1 MDQFLD
7 LNENIPA
14 LRDKA
19 SRLPL
24 QPGVYLMKNSTKN
37 IIYIGKAKVLK
48 NRVNQYFHCF
58 GNLTPKT
65 IKLVSNIDD
74 FDYIVTSSEFE
85 ALLLELNL
93 IKQYRPKYNI
103 LLKDDKGVS
112 FIKITPPPWSKIL
125 AVHRQE
131 DDGSEYIGP
140 FPSSYT
146 VHLMVDQ
153 AIAIFGLPTCNRVFG
168 EKDTGRP
175 CLNYFIKQCYGP
187 CKRGNNSPERHAE
200 LIGEVKKFFRDGD
213 REIVKNLTEQMEQA
227 AESLDFE
234 KAATLRDRLNAIE
247 NIRKTQSVI
256 DTTTAEADVF
266 GLTRGNSQCCF
277 AVLSIRKS
285 RIADKENFFIDDTA
299 SENAQASQLRA
310 DFLLGYYAN
319 KQEIP
324 KKIFIDGDCEDKG
337 LLEELLS
344 QKRGSKVSIT
354 LPQKGEGVRLI
365 QMAANNAFEQ
375 LTQVTG
381 KQRESGMLSELSKL
395 VGIEKLNNI
404 ESYDIS
410 NTSGADNIAGMV
422 VFIDGKP
429 QKSHYRQF
437 IIRGFTGQ
445 DDYGSLR
452 EAVKRRYTRFVNHTS
467 NDAAFSARPD
477 LILAD
482 GGQGQVSAVKDALAE
497 LELTDIPVLG
507 MVKDSRHTTRALV
520 DEHGNEIE
528 IKSARGAFT
537 LVSTIQEEVH
547 RYVITCH
554 RNRRSRR
561 TTASVLANIP
571 GIGDKRITALMEA
584 FKTIESIAKA
594 SVEELAAVKGMSKQ
608 AAERTKRFFEEEY

>member
-1 MDQFLD
+1 MDPFLD
-7 LNENIPA
+7 LNENMPA

-19 SRLPL
+19 ARLPL
-24 QPGVYLMKNSTKN
+24 QPGVYLMKNSSKN

-48 NRVNQYFHCF
+48 NRVNQYFHSF
-58 GNLTPKT
+58 GNLTSKT
-65 IKLVSNIDD
+65 IKLVSNIED
-74 FDYIVTSSEFE
+74 FDYIVTTSEFE

-112 FIKITPPPWSKIL
+112 FIKITPPPWSKIS

-146 VHLMVDQ
+146 VRLMVEQ
-153 AIAIFGLPTCNRVFG
+153 ATAIFGLPTCNRVFG

-200 LIGEVKKFFRDGD
+200 LMTDVKKFLRDGD
-213 REIVKNLTEQMEQA
+213 REIVKTLTEQMEQA
-227 AESLDFE
+227 PEALDFE

-277 AVLSIRKS
+277 AIFSIRKN
-285 RIADKENFFIDDTA
+285 RIANKEHYFIDDTA

-319 KQEIP
+319 KQEVP
-324 KKIFIDGDCEDKG
+324 KKIFIDGECEDKA

-354 LPQKGEGVRLI
+354 VPQKGEGVRLI

-381 KQRESGMLSELSKL
+381 KQRESGMLS
-395 VGIEKLNNI
+395 
-404 ESYDIS
+404 
-410 NTSGADNIAGMV
+410 
-422 VFIDGKP
+422 
-429 QKSHYRQF
+429 
-437 IIRGFTGQ
+437 
-445 DDYGSLR
+445 
-452 EAVKRRYTRFVNHTS
+452 
-467 NDAAFSARPD
+467 
-477 LILAD
+477 
-482 GGQGQVSAVKDALAE
+482 
-497 LELTDIPVLG
+497 
-507 MVKDSRHTTRALV
+507 
-520 DEHGNEIE
+520 
-528 IKSARGAFT
+528 
-537 LVSTIQEEVH
+537 
-547 RYVITCH
+547 
-554 RNRRSRR
+554 
-561 TTASVLANIP
+561 
-571 GIGDKRITALMEA
+571 
-584 FKTIESIAKA
+584 
-594 SVEELAAVKGMSKQ
+594 
-608 AAERTKRFFEEEY
+608 